1 MNKAAFNAHY
11 RAHYHQVFGLCRR
24 MLGNTQ
30 DAEDATQ
37 EVFMKGYRS
46 YAHYR
51 QHRPF
56 GPWINSIAS
65 NYCIDLLR
73 RRKRLTAVF
82 ADIDTES
89 EEPVDTALATE
100 DALIDAHDAHSINEA
115 VVALP
120 EKYRLPIVMAY
131 YSDASYEDIAKKLGI
146 KKNHVGVLLLRA
158 RQQLRLV
165 LNSTIAEI

>member
-1 MNKAAFNAHY
+1 MNKAAFNTQY
-11 RAHYHQVFGLCRR
+11 RAHYHQVLGLCRR
-24 MLGNTQ
+24 MLGNMQ

-56 GPWINSIAS
+56 GPWIKSIAS
-65 NYCIDLLR
+65 NHCIDLLR
-73 RRKRLTAVF
+73 RRKRLTSVF
-82 ADIDTES
+82 ADVEADS

-100 DALIDAHDAHSINEA
+100 DALINAHDAHSINEA
-115 VVALP
+115 VIGLP

-131 YSDASYEDIAKKLGI
+131 YSDASYEEIAGKLGI
-146 KKNHVGVLLLRA
+146 KRNHVGVLLLRA
-158 RQQLRLV
+158 RQQLRQV